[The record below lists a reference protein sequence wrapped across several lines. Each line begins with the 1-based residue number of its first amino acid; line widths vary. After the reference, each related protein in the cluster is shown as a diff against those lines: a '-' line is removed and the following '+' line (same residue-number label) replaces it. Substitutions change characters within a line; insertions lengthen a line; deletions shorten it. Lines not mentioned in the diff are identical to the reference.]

1 MNGSRDTCQTW
12 HDSRRLHCRSIFKS
26 TILRKRVVLFTLGNM
41 ARSLQEQL
49 DALDELIAAL
59 EAKALET
66 ALRTDVVE
74 YQLPGGGT
82 RNRRRESVVPNS
94 LYFQR
99 DALAKRLARSGVTRV
114 RVASLGAAS
123 GIDR

>member
-1 MNGSRDTCQTW
+1 
-12 HDSRRLHCRSIFKS
+12 
-26 TILRKRVVLFTLGNM
+26 M
-41 ARSLQEQL
+41 ARSLQQQLDDL
-49 DALDELIAAL
+49 DALIAAM
-59 EAKALET
+59 EAKALVT
-66 ALRTDVVE
+66 ALQTDVVE

-82 RNRRRESVVPNS
+82 RTRRRESVVPNS